1 MQGFRVAPDVR
12 PGSYFLPQVFHGLD
26 RAEALKPILG
36 DDLAGALAA
45 IKVDV
50 SDEDLYA
57 YVDDEDGR
65 LVVGLEHITTS
76 DPRIVYLDVVHE
88 LVHVRQLRDGRELYD
103 RRYRYV
109 DRPTEVEAYKVA
121 VQEARRIGM
130 GVPEIFDYLHVEWI
144 SAEEHRRLAMRLG
157 VEAR

>member
-1 MQGFRVAPDVR
+1 MKGFSVAPEVR
-12 PGSYFLPQVFHGLD
+12 PGEYRLPQVFRGVED
-26 RAEALKPILG
+26 APALIPIFG
-36 DDLAGALAA
+36 EDVAAALAE
-45 IKVDV
+45 IVVQV

-65 LVVGLEHITTS
+65 LVVGLEHITSS
-76 DPRIVYLDVVHE
+76 DARTVYLDVVHE
-88 LVHVRQLRDGRELYD
+88 LVHVKQHREGRELYD

-109 DRPTEVEAYKVA
+109 DRPTEVEAYRVA
-121 VQEARRIGM
+121 VEEARRIGM
-130 GVPEIFDYLHVEWI
+130 DDKEIFEYLHVEWI